1 MNAPTYTPGSLVRAR
16 GRDWVVLPTS
26 EPEALHLRPLSGSEA
41 DTAWLHLELEPDIRP
56 AHFDA
61 PAADDIGN
69 RETAA
74 LLADALTLSLR
85 RGAGPFRSFGNVG
98 IEPRSYQLVPLL
110 MALKLDPV
118 R

>member
-41 DTAWLHLELEPDIRP
+41 DTAWLHLALEPGVRP
-56 AHFDA
+56 ARFDA
-61 PAADDIGN
+61 PSPDEIGN
-69 RETAA
+69 REAAA

-85 RGAGPFRSFGNVG
+85 RGAGGS
-98 IEPRSYQLVPLL
+98 
-110 MALKLDPV
+110 A
-118 R
+118 